1 MAQIN
6 KTPWITYQ
14 NSWCYEP
21 ASKENSK
28 CDLYRTWHVEKGNS
42 MLSVFGLKHSKSIY
56 DLWEQVC
63 KRGIQVLRSWRCQR
77 HKEGGTFENREDA
90 NSHNL
95 EIRQTN
101 SMGHSLILVKGA
113 KITNIWKSKWFPFYM
128 EYPFFL
134 KRAIKAASRSIAV
147 SRGL

>member
-6 KTPWITYQ
+6 KTPWVTYQ
-14 NSWCYEP
+14 NSRCYEP
-21 ASKENSK
+21 APKENSK
-28 CDLYRTWHVEKGNS
+28 CDLYRAWHVEKGNS

-56 DLWEQVC
+56 DRWEQVC

-77 HKEGGTFENREDA
+77 HCDA

-101 SMGHSLILVKGA
+101 SMDHSLILVKGA

-128 EYPFFL
+128 KYPFFL